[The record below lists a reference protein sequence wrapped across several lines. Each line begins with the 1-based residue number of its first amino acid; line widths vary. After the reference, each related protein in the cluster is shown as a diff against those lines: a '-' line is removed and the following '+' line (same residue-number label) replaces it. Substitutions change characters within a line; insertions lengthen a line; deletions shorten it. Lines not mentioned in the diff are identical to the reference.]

1 MRGVTELVSL
11 SIVGIV
17 FLQLADTLY
26 SGRFT
31 RADVLLERLKR
42 NRPVAAARLQA
53 TFHLTGAALMAV
65 ILWAAWTPLVESIR
79 IREYVGAIG
88 DFTAPVWP
96 VRLIMLIGLAVTLL
110 TFLFLAFADLRRARG
125 LVHTARRLNMSAAL
139 IASLS
144 LVAMLLLIWCG
155 MHVAVVLA
163 TVSFIGVWLIKGNV
177 EVAANL
183 LAQGASDAVASHI
196 FGVVPLFVL
205 TGFLV
210 AAADVGKDAF
220 EVANQL
226 FRRLRGGLGVA
237 TVAANAVFAAITG
250 ISIASAA
257 VFTRV
262 AVPQMQRFG
271 YRSGFATGVVAG
283 SSVLGM
289 LIPPSLLMILY
300 GFLSNQSV
308 GDMFTAGIVPGL
320 LLALSYA
327 VGIVLLAY
335 LRPGMVFVGGR
346 ALPVETEAL
355 MPVGELLVKLLPS
368 VVMIVAVLGGLYG
381 GLFTATEAGAVGAA
395 LALLIAVLKRKL
407 NARSLWAVLTETGHV
422 TVAVSFLIICASIYT
437 RMLAMSGMPQFLV
450 ESMAA
455 AGLGQVAF
463 LLLYV
468 AVVIALGTIIDSSSI
483 MLIVLPLMLPIA
495 QQFGMNLVWFGVIT
509 VVAVEIGLL
518 TPPFGLS
525 VFVIKSTL
533 NDPSISL
540 GDIFRGTAPFTLIMF
555 IVLLVLMAF
564 PQLSL
569 VLLK

>member
-1 MRGVTELVSL
+1 
-11 SIVGIV
+11 
-17 FLQLADTLY
+17 
-26 SGRFT
+26 
-31 RADVLLERLKR
+31 
-42 NRPVAAARLQA
+42 
-53 TFHLTGAALMAV
+53 
-65 ILWAAWTPLVESIR
+65 
-79 IREYVGAIG
+79 
-88 DFTAPVWP
+88 
-96 VRLIMLIGLAVTLL
+96 
-110 TFLFLAFADLRRARG
+110 
-125 LVHTARRLNMSAAL
+125 MSSAL

-144 LVAMLLLIWCG
+144 LLAMLVLIWCG

-163 TVSFIGVWLIKGNV
+163 LVSFVGVWLIKGNV

-210 AAADVGKDAF
+210 ARADVGKDAF

-300 GFLSNQSV
+300 GFLANQSV

-320 LLALSYA
+320 LLALAYA
-327 VGIVLLAY
+327 VGIVALAY
-335 LRPGMVFVGGR
+335 LRPGMVFVDAKPR
-346 ALPVETEAL
+346 PVDAIDL
-355 MPVGELLVKLLPS
+355 MPWGTMLAKLLPS
-368 VVMIVAVLGGLYG
+368 IVMIVAVLGGLYG

-395 LALLIAVLKRKL
+395 LALLIALLKRKL
-407 NARSLWAVLTETGHV
+407 DAAGLWSVLTETGHV

-455 AGLGQVAF
+455 AGLGKTAF
-463 LLLYV
+463 LALYV
-468 AVVIALGTIIDSSSI
+468 RGHHRARHDHRFVVDHADRAAADAADCRTVRHEPGLVRRGHRGGGGDRPADAALRLVGVRHQEHDQRPVDLARRHLPRHRAVHVDHVRRAVAAAG
-483 MLIVLPLMLPIA
+483 LPAAEP
-495 QQFGMNLVWFGVIT
+495 GV
-509 VVAVEIGLL
+509 VEVGVR
-518 TPPFGLS
+518 TCSP
-525 VFVIKSTL
+525 T
-533 NDPSISL
+533 
-540 GDIFRGTAPFTLIMF
+540 R
-555 IVLLVLMAF
+555 
-564 PQLSL
+564 
-569 VLLK
+569 

>member
-1 MRGVTELVSL
+1 MT
-11 SIVGIV
+11 
-17 FLQLADTLY
+17 
-26 SGRFT
+26 
-31 RADVLLERLKR
+31 
-42 NRPVAAARLQA
+42 P
-53 TFHLTGAALMAV
+53 
-65 ILWAAWTPLVESIR
+65 AW
-79 IREYVGAIG
+79 
-88 DFTAPVWP
+88 
-96 VRLIMLIGLAVTLL
+96 
-110 TFLFLAFADLRRARG
+110 
-125 LVHTARRLNMSAAL
+125 

-144 LVAMLLLIWCG
+144 LVLMLVLIWGG
-155 MHVAVVLA
+155 MHVAVVLGL
-163 TVSFIGVWLIKGNV
+163 VSFVGVWLIKADV
-177 EVAANL
+177 SVAANL
-183 LAQGASDAVASHI
+183 LAGAASDAIASHI

-210 AAADVGKDAF
+210 AMADIGKDAF

-271 YRSGFATGVVAG
+271 YRSDFATGVVAG

-320 LLALSYA
+320 LLALAYA
-327 VGIVLLAY
+327 VGIVVLAHV
-335 LRPGMVFVGGR
+335 RPAMVFQGGQPL
-346 ALPVETEAL
+346 AIEAGAL
-355 MPVGELLVKLLPS
+355 MPWPELLRKLAPS
-368 VVMIVAVLGGLYG
+368 VVMIVMVLGGLYAG
-381 GLFTATEAGAVGAA
+381 FFTATEAGAVGAA
-395 LALLIAVLKRKL
+395 LALLIAALKRKL
-407 NARSLWAVLTETGHV
+407 NAASLWSVLTETGHV

-450 ESMAA
+450 ESMAQ
-455 AGLGQVAF
+455 AGLGQTAF
-463 LLLYV
+463 LALYV
-468 AVVIALGTIIDSSSI
+468 AVIIALGCIIDSSSI

-495 QQFGMNLVWFGVIT
+495 TQFGMNLVWFGVVT

-525 VFVIKSTL
+525 VFVIKSTM
-533 NDPSISL
+533 NDPNISL

-555 IVLLVLMAF
+555 LVLLLLLAF